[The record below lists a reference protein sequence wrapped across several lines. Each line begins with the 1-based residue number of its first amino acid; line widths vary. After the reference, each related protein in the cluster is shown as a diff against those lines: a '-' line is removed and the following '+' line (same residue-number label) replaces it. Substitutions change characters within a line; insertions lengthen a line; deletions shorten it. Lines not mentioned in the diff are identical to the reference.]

1 VKAQSTALKENA
13 AARRAAAAKAEPKP
27 DAKAAAGPSSGA
39 AKPAAGRA
47 AKVPASRASAKAGAT
62 AAAKPATRSASKPA
76 TKSATKSA
84 ARPDRVRMSPQDR
97 RRQILE
103 QAADFFSEYGLTAQ
117 TRGLAAACG
126 ISQRLLYRYFPTK
139 EALLEEVYRAAIVG
153 PFKAVW
159 FAELSDRGMPLEK
172 RLIRF
177 YDDYFS
183 TVFTNRWLR
192 LFMYSSLADVGM
204 APNYTSSMILQL
216 LEIVVAE
223 AGREQGITVPA
234 DTDLQHEIGWALH
247 GALSH
252 YAIRRHLYNFPQK
265 VDQATIVG
273 IHVAQFLGGFRAAVA
288 ACSGAPQ
295 SVNR

>member
-1 VKAQSTALKENA
+1 
-13 AARRAAAAKAEPKP
+13 
-27 DAKAAAGPSSGA
+27 
-39 AKPAAGRA
+39 
-47 AKVPASRASAKAGAT
+47 
-62 AAAKPATRSASKPA
+62 
-76 TKSATKSA
+76 
-84 ARPDRVRMSPQDR
+84 
-97 RRQILE
+97 
-103 QAADFFSEYGLTAQ
+103 
-117 TRGLAAACG
+117 
-126 ISQRLLYRYFPTK
+126 
-139 EALLEEVYRAAIVG
+139 
-153 PFKAVW
+153 
-159 FAELSDRGMPLEK
+159 
-172 RLIRF
+172 
-177 YDDYFS
+177 
-183 TVFTNRWLR
+183 
-192 LFMYSSLADVGM
+192 
-204 APNYTSSMILQL
+204 MILQL